1 MDADPRPPQGHAYQP
16 SRDDRD
22 AGSRQ
27 TRGDLAEQLIAHAIT
42 QAVLGA
48 DPARDHPDFQ
58 GQRAGSA
65 PTGLGVLPTNYAATA
80 IPAAARHPVTS
91 ASI

>member
-1 MDADPRPPQGHAYQP
+1 MPTPGLRRGMLTNQ

-27 TRGDLAEQLIAHAIT
+27 TRGNLAWELIAHAIT

-58 GQRAGSA
+58 GQCAGGVL
-65 PTGLGVLPTNYAATA
+65 TGLGVLPTNYAATA